1 MQNFFVPPTM
11 PVRPQTNNSAQPDY
25 LPAGTWEHTMKSR
38 PMNRRQVVA
47 MAGAG
52 LATALSTRR
61 LWAQDMA
68 TSGYAEPDAVVFNA
82 KVYTVEPGARRAE
95 AFAVKGGRFL
105 AVGSSEDV
113 RKLIGKRTQTFDAQ
127 QMTIVPGFID
137 CHNHAVGDQLLYEVI
152 VGNPFEVEIV
162 TLGSIIDKLN
172 AKARQTPPGYWVEG
186 FFFDD
191 TKVKEKRQLNIHDLD
206 KVSGDHPVAVHHR
219 GGHTTYYNSKAL
231 QMAGITASTPN
242 PPGGTFDRDETGA
255 LNGRVTDRAEV
266 VFDKVGKRPEYTA
279 EERLQRGRAAMA
291 HISKQF
297 VRYGLT
303 SVHHEHFDGPDAL
316 RGIETIRAQGQ
327 LLHRVFFAVTGHQ
340 LEDMIE
346 SGVQT
351 GLGDEWLRIGGTVEH
366 TADGS
371 FSERTMAL
379 SIPYPGMTSGY
390 KGNVTETQDVID
402 AWVLRM
408 HRAGIQVNCH
418 ANGDVAID
426 EVLTALERAQK
437 AFPIADTRP
446 QITHC
451 TLVNDSLIKRIKA
464 LGVVPAPFTT
474 YAYYNSDKFHFYGE
488 DLMKRAMAYRSFID
502 AGIIAAAGSD
512 FPPGPF
518 APLMGMQGMVTR
530 TGWNGETWGANQRV
544 TVAEALQINTLN
556 GAYASHEEH
565 IKGSIAV
572 GKLADYVVLSED
584 LHTVAH
590 DKIKD
595 IKVVRTVTGGNT
607 VYQA

>member
-1 MQNFFVPPTM
+1 
-11 PVRPQTNNSAQPDY
+11 
-25 LPAGTWEHTMKSR
+25 
-38 PMNRRQVVA
+38 
-47 MAGAG
+47 
-52 LATALSTRR
+52 
-61 LWAQDMA
+61 
-68 TSGYAEPDAVVFNA
+68 
-82 KVYTVEPGARRAE
+82 
-95 AFAVKGGRFL
+95 
-105 AVGSSEDV
+105 
-113 RKLIGKRTQTFDAQ
+113 
-127 QMTIVPGFID
+127 
-137 CHNHAVGDQLLYEVI
+137 
-152 VGNPFEVEIV
+152 
-162 TLGSIIDKLN
+162 
-172 AKARQTPPGYWVEG
+172 
-186 FFFDD
+186 
-191 TKVKEKRQLNIHDLD
+191 
-206 KVSGDHPVAVHHR
+206 
-219 GGHTTYYNSKAL
+219 
-231 QMAGITASTPN
+231 
-242 PPGGTFDRDETGA
+242 
-255 LNGRVTDRAEV
+255 
-266 VFDKVGKRPEYTA
+266 
-279 EERLQRGRAAMA
+279 MA

-303 SVHHEHFDGPDAL
+303 SVHHEHENFDGPDAL
-316 RGIETIRAQGQ
+316 RGIEAIRAQGQ

-340 LEDMIE
+340 LEDLIE

-379 SIPYPGMTSGY
+379 SIPYPGMTNGY
-390 KGNVTETQDVID
+390 KGNVTETQEVID

-488 DLMKRAMAYRSFID
+488 ELMKRSMAYRSFID

-530 TGWNGETWGANQRV
+530 TGWNGETWGAEQRV

-556 GAYASHEEH
+556 GAYASREEH
-565 IKGSIAV
+565 SKGSIAV